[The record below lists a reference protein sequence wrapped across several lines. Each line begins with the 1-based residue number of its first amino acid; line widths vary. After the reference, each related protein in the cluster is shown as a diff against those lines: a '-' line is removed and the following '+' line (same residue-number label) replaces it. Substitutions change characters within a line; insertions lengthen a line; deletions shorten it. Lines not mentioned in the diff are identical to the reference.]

1 MNQFEKVFDYKG
13 NNVRT
18 LTKDREICF
27 VAKDVCDILEIK
39 NPSDALSR
47 LDDDEK
53 ATIGLTDSG
62 GRPYK
67 QSVVNEAGLYSLIL
81 GSRKPEAKQF
91 KRWVTHEVLPSI
103 RMNGMYVADDAT
115 REQKLFNYDM
125 LEETFSNCGIENLHD
140 LYKECIDYY
149 KENKI
154 RLDYKRSSKNRRQD
168 KKKSITDSR
177 IEVMKKIESVLMERE
192 MKYKKNL
199 NFAFVSVV
207 SDLLKVIA
215 LDIKSIK
222 HNKTRGKL
230 AKSKAI

>member
-1 MNQFEKVFDYKG
+1 MNQFEKVFNYKG

-18 LTKDREICF
+18 LTKDCEIWF
-27 VAKDVCDILEIK
+27 VAKDVCDVLEIK
-39 NPSDALSR
+39 NSRDAVSR

-53 ATIGLTDSG
+53 NTVVLTDG
-62 GRPYK
+62 IGNPNK
-67 QSVVNEAGLYSLIL
+67 TIVNEPGLYTLIL
-81 GSRKPEAKQF
+81 GSRKPEAKMF
-91 KRWVTHEVLPSI
+91 KRWITHEVLPSI

-115 REQKLFNYDM
+115 REQKLFNYVI
-125 LEETFSNCGIENLHD
+125 LEETFHNCGIENLHD

-168 KKKSITDSR
+168 KKKSTTDSR
-177 IEVMKKIESVLMERE
+177 IEVMKKIESVLIERE
-192 MKYKKNL
+192 MAYKKNL
-199 NFAFVSVV
+199 KFAFVSVV
-207 SDLLKVIA
+207 SDLLRIIA

>member
-1 MNQFEKVFDYKG
+1 MNQFEKVFNYKG

-18 LTKDREICF
+18 LTKDCEIWF
-27 VAKDVCDILEIK
+27 VAKDVCDVLEIK
-39 NPSDALSR
+39 NSRDAVSR

-53 ATIGLTDSG
+53 NTVVLTDG
-62 GRPYK
+62 IGNPNK
-67 QSVVNEAGLYSLIL
+67 TIVNEPGLYTLIL
-81 GSRKPEAKQF
+81 GSRKPEAKMF
-91 KRWVTHEVLPSI
+91 KRWITHEVLPSI

-115 REQKLFNYDM
+115 REQKLFNYDI
-125 LEETFSNCGIENLHD
+125 LEETFHNCGIENLHD

-168 KKKSITDSR
+168 KKKSTTDSR
-177 IEVMKKIESVLMERE
+177 IEVMKKIESVLIERE
-192 MKYKKNL
+192 MAYKKNL
-199 NFAFVSVV
+199 KFAFVSVV
-207 SDLLKVIA
+207 SDLLKIIA

>member
-18 LTKDREICF
+18 LTDDGEIWF
-27 VAKDVCDILEIK
+27 VAKDVCGILEIS
-39 NPSDALSR
+39 NSRQALSR

-53 ATIGLTDSG
+53 ADVILND
-62 GRPYK
+62 GR
-67 QSVVNEAGLYSLIL
+67 QNRNFSIVNEPGLYTLIL
-81 GSRKPEAKQF
+81 SSRKPEAKQF

-115 REQKLFNYDM
+115 REQKLFNYDI

-149 KENKI
+149 KKNKI

-177 IEVMKKIESVLMERE
+177 IEVMKKIENVLIERE

>member
-1 MNQFEKVFDYKG
+1 MNQFEKVFNYQG
-13 NNVRT
+13 HNVRT
-18 LTKDREICF
+18 LTDDGEIWF
-27 VAKDVCDILEIK
+27 VAKDVCDVLGIK
-39 NPSDALSR
+39 NATQAVSKLE
-47 LDDDEK
+47 DDER
-53 ATIGLTDSG
+53 AMFNIGRQGNTNI
-62 GRPYK
+62 
-67 QSVVNEAGLYSLIL
+67 VNEPGLYTLIL

-140 LYKECIDYY
+140 LYKECIAYY

-154 RLDYKRSSKNRRQD
+154 RLDYKRSSKHRRQD
-168 KKKSITDSR
+168 KKKSVTDSR
-177 IEVMKKIESVLMERE
+177 IEVMRKIEIVLTERE
-192 MKYKKNL
+192 LRYKKNL

-207 SDLLKVIA
+207 SDLLKKIA

>member
-1 MNQFEKVFDYKG
+1 MNQFEKVFNYKG

-18 LTKDREICF
+18 LTKDCEIWF
-27 VAKDVCDILEIK
+27 VAKDICDVLEIG
-39 NPSDALSR
+39 NPSQAISR
-47 LDDDEK
+47 LDEDEK
-53 ATIGLTDSG
+53 NTIILNEGIGNPNKTI
-62 GRPYK
+62 
-67 QSVVNEAGLYSLIL
+67 VNEPGLYTLIL
-81 GSRKPEAKQF
+81 SSRKPEAKQF
-91 KRWVTHEVLPSI
+91 KRWITHEVLPSI
-103 RMNGMYVADDAT
+103 RMNGMYVADNAT

-125 LEETFSNCGIENLHD
+125 LEETFSNCGIENLYD
-140 LYKECIDYY
+140 LYNECIAYY

-177 IEVMKKIESVLMERE
+177 IEVMKKIESVLVERE

-230 AKSKAI
+230 AKRKVI

>member
-1 MNQFEKVFDYKG
+1 MNQFEKVFNYKG

-18 LTKDREICF
+18 LTDDGEIWF
-27 VAKDVCDILEIK
+27 VAKDVCDILEIS
-39 NPSDALSR
+39 NSRQALSR

-53 ATIGLTDSG
+53 ADVILND
-62 GRPYK
+62 GR
-67 QSVVNEAGLYSLIL
+67 QNRNFSIVNEPGLYTLIL
-81 GSRKPEAKQF
+81 SSRKPEAKQF
-91 KRWVTHEVLPSI
+91 KRWITHEVLPSI
-103 RMNGMYVADDAT
+103 RMNGIYVANDAT

-140 LYKECIDYY
+140 LYKECIAYY

-154 RLDYKRSSKNRRQD
+154 RLDYKRSSRNRRQD

-177 IEVMKKIESVLMERE
+177 IEVMKKIESVLVERE

-207 SDLLKVIA
+207 SDLLKIIA

>member
-1 MNQFEKVFDYKG
+1 MNQFEKVFNYQG
-13 NNVRT
+13 HNVRT
-18 LTKDREICF
+18 LTDDGEIWF
-27 VAKDVCDILEIK
+27 VAKDVCNVLGIK
-39 NPSDALSR
+39 NATQAVSK
-47 LDDDEK
+47 LDDDER
-53 ATIGLTDSG
+53 AMFNIGRQGNTNI
-62 GRPYK
+62 
-67 QSVVNEAGLYSLIL
+67 VNEPGLYTLIL

-140 LYKECIDYY
+140 LYKECIDFY

-168 KKKSITDSR
+168 KKKSVTDSR

-207 SDLLKVIA
+207 SDLLKIIA

>member
-1 MNQFEKVFDYKG
+1 MNQFEKVFNYKE
-13 NNVRT
+13 NKVRT
-18 LTKDREICF
+18 LTKDGEICF
-27 VAKDVCDILEIK
+27 VAKDVCEILEIK
-39 NPSDALSR
+39 NTSDALSR

-81 GSRKPEAKQF
+81 SSRKPEAKQF

-103 RMNGMYVADDAT
+103 RINGMYVADDAT

-149 KENKI
+149 KKNKI

-192 MKYKKNL
+192 LRYKKNL

-207 SDLLKVIA
+207 SDLLKIIA

>member
-1 MNQFEKVFDYKG
+1 MNQFEKVFNYKG

-18 LTKDREICF
+18 LTKDCEIWF
-27 VAKDVCDILEIK
+27 VAKDVCDVLEIK
-39 NPSDALSR
+39 NSRDAVSR

-53 ATIGLTDSG
+53 NTVVLTDG
-62 GRPYK
+62 IGNPNK
-67 QSVVNEAGLYSLIL
+67 TIVNEPGLYTLIL
-81 GSRKPEAKQF
+81 GSRKPEAKMF
-91 KRWVTHEVLPSI
+91 KRWITHEVLPSI

-115 REQKLFNYDM
+115 REQKLFNYVI
-125 LEETFSNCGIENLHD
+125 LEETFHNCGIENLHD

-177 IEVMKKIESVLMERE
+177 IEVMKKIESVLIERE
-192 MKYKKNL
+192 MAYKKNL
-199 NFAFVSVV
+199 KFAFVSVV
-207 SDLLKVIA
+207 SDLLRIIA

-230 AKSKAI
+230 AKRKVI

>member
-1 MNQFEKVFDYKG
+1 MNQFEKVFNYKG

-18 LTKDREICF
+18 LTKDCEIWF
-27 VAKDVCDILEIK
+27 VAKDVCDVLEIK
-39 NPSDALSR
+39 NSRDAVSR

-53 ATIGLTDSG
+53 NTVVLTDG
-62 GRPYK
+62 IGNPNK
-67 QSVVNEAGLYSLIL
+67 TIVNEPGLYTLIL
-81 GSRKPEAKQF
+81 GSRKPEAKMF
-91 KRWVTHEVLPSI
+91 KRWITHEVLPSI

-115 REQKLFNYDM
+115 REQKLFNYVI
-125 LEETFSNCGIENLHD
+125 LEETFHNCGIENLHD

-177 IEVMKKIESVLMERE
+177 IEVMKKIESVLIERE
-192 MKYKKNL
+192 MAYKKNL
-199 NFAFVSVV
+199 KFAFVSVV
-207 SDLLKVIA
+207 SDLLRIIA

>member
-1 MNQFEKVFDYKG
+1 MNQFEKVFNYKG

-18 LTKDREICF
+18 LTKDCEIWF
-27 VAKDVCDILEIK
+27 VAKDVCDVLEIK
-39 NPSDALSR
+39 NSRDAVSR

-53 ATIGLTDSG
+53 NTVVLTDG
-62 GRPYK
+62 IGNPNK
-67 QSVVNEAGLYSLIL
+67 TIVNEPGLYTLIL
-81 GSRKPEAKQF
+81 GSRKPEAKMF
-91 KRWVTHEVLPSI
+91 KRWITHEVLPSI

-115 REQKLFNYDM
+115 REQKLFNYVI
-125 LEETFSNCGIENLHD
+125 LEETFHNCGIENLHD

-177 IEVMKKIESVLMERE
+177 IEVMKKIESVLIERE
-192 MKYKKNL
+192 MAYKKNL
-199 NFAFVSVV
+199 KFAFVSVV
-207 SDLLKVIA
+207 SDLLRIIA

-230 AKSKAI
+230 AKSKGI